1 MSSKIAASFLTQFAA
16 LPADVQSLARR
27 NYKLWKENPSHP
39 GLHFKRVGKRTE
51 SYSVR
56 IGLGWR
62 VLGVKSN
69 DTIIW
74 FWIGSHADYDRIVD
88 TL

>member
-1 MSSKIAASFLTQFAA
+1 LNSSLTSTFLHRFAA
-16 LPADVQSLARR
+16 LPPDVQALARK
-27 NYKLWKENPSHP
+27 NYKLWTKDPAHPS
-39 GLHFKRVGKRTE
+39 LRFKRVGKRTE

-62 VLGVKSN
+62 ALGVKSG
-69 DTIIW
+69 DAIVW
-74 FWIGSHADYDRIVD
+74 FWIGSHSDYDRLVE

>member
-1 MSSKIAASFLTQFAA
+1 MKSEISSSFLTQFAA
-16 LPADVQSLARR
+16 LPVTVQLLARK
-27 NYKLWKENPSHP
+27 NYQLWKENPSHP
-39 GLHFKRVGKRTE
+39 GLQFKRVGRRTE

-62 VLGVKSN
+62 VVGVKSA

-74 FWIGSHADYDRIVD
+74 FWIGSHADYDKIVD